1 MVVIHEKLPSEQHFL
16 RDLVW
21 SCIAGKSLDF
31 LIRET
36 GDAPPAHIYIVIYIV
51 KISEWNVAV
60 VQPICWSR
68 LTSTF
73 LPQGMCRCFDS
84 ARKKEPASSLRDDPP
99 ML

>member
-16 RDLVW
+16 RDWVW

-36 GDAPPAHIYIVIYIV
+36 GDASPAHIYIVSYYDREDFRV
-51 KISEWNVAV
+51 ECGCCSVDLLEPTYVDIS
-60 VQPICWSR
+60 P
-68 LTSTF
+68 T
-73 LPQGMCRCFDS
+73 
-84 ARKKEPASSLRDDPP
+84 RDVP